1 MKITHFTHPSSIL
14 FFFSQNRQAI
24 DFFFTDLLRAMSR
37 TVTFGS
43 RLLVDMGSFP
53 KDLQREIRLREKV
66 HFGRV
71 FRMVRG
77 FWAIWRRTVFGVQVD
92 V

>member
-1 MKITHFTHPSSIL
+1 MKITHFTHPSSR
-14 FFFSQNRQAI
+14 FFFHRLAASYC
-24 DFFFTDLLRAMSR
+24 MSR